1 MRKQVPDKPAG
12 LMQYIEVDFP
22 FNKVG
27 MDLIGPFLDYLTKW
41 AETGALP
48 NGTAEEAAQFFVKNV
63 VLRHGTP
70 QTLITDR
77 GKCFIAEL
85 TQKVLA
91 LLEISHYQ
99 TTSYHPQTNGL
110 CERLNHTLSDMISM
124 YVDSDHK
131 NWDSVLPYVT
141 FAYNT
146 SRQESTAQTPFFML
160 YGREVTFPQ
169 DLEFNVINQSERIPS
184 THEQISDKFK
194 KARDFVV
201 KRLHQVHLKQK
212 ENYDKTRRDVSY
224 SDGDLVLVYKPIR
237 KVGKSEKLLH
247 RWLGPFKIVR
257 RTSEVNYEVQKIKSK
272 NDKTDIVHVTN
283 LKKFNVADVLQTTP
297 PPRKEISQEK
307 SQSTLPPTK
316 ESEAKRRPGR
326 PKKTDPRPSQIQLP
340 ELMVNN
346 RPTRTHRP
354 PRKLGFMQALFPLLL
369 FGLVLSDPPI
379 SNGIYFKKERPIIF
393 SDSEWIISTEITFS
407 HLQQSINHLRYHL
420 NSRFW
425 NKLQHGEHYNRP
437 TEARSLLRLYAQQ
450 KTNTSLA
457 FLNDIEDQ
465 LGQANDMIGIN
476 NIRKPRGLIDLGG
489 DVLKW
494 LFGTVTN
501 NDLENINRRLHL
513 NAKTNED
520 IVHSIEEQASLV
532 SESLRRTHLN
542 TEILGEI
549 RKALS
554 NVDQEIL
561 YNSHNIQEFNS
572 IMTQLSTSFLQVDRH
587 LQEIQS
593 HVSQIKLALDWLSHG
608 LLPMELFK
616 PKRYLQI
623 LQGIDKKLA
632 GTQRLIIPA
641 TADNMW
647 IYYQQTKVTTAVVQN
662 SKTQQESLKLFLHV
676 PMYKTP
682 YQFELHKVYNIPT
695 FNSYSIHGLH
705 YENIPEYIDIS
716 TDLDKYLEL
725 NTEEIEQ
732 CTEIN
737 NRWMYPIMKGFR
749 RITNLNTTQS
759 CIVALFQNS
768 TSKNKLCTQVLT
780 PWNGF
785 YSHYLGKGKWLYS
798 NLQETS
804 VTYTC
809 LDAKVKKLYTAIID
823 KSSLLKPPKGC
834 TIRSSNWI
842 LPPTFKKQLIVPRP
856 DTIDSIKIPDIDS

>member
-1 MRKQVPDKPAG
+1 MRKQVLDKPAG
-12 LMQYIEVDFP
+12 LMQYIEVDYP

-27 MDLIGPFLDYLTKW
+27 VDLLGPFPATINQNKYIIVTIDYLTKW

-48 NGTAEEAAQFFVKNV
+48 DGTAEEAAQFFVKNV

-77 GKCFIAEL
+77 GKCLIAEL

-91 LLEISHYQ
+91 LLEISYYQ
-99 TTSYHPQTNGL
+99 TTSYHSQTNGL
-110 CERLNHTLSDMISM
+110 CERLNHTFTDMISM

-184 THEQISDKFK
+184 TYEQISDKFK

-224 SDGDLVLVYKPIR
+224 SDGDLVLVYKPVR

-307 SQSTLPPTK
+307 SQSTLPPIK

-346 RPTRTHRP
+346 RPTPTHRP

-369 FGLVLSDPPI
+369 FGLVLSEPPI
-379 SNGIYFKKERPIIF
+379 SKRIYFKKERPIIF

-425 NKLQHGEHYNRP
+425 NKLQHG
-437 TEARSLLRLYAQQ
+437 
-450 KTNTSLA
+450 
-457 FLNDIEDQ
+457 
-465 LGQANDMIGIN
+465 
-476 NIRKPRGLIDLGG
+476 
-489 DVLKW
+489 
-494 LFGTVTN
+494 
-501 NDLENINRRLHL
+501 
-513 NAKTNED
+513 
-520 IVHSIEEQASLV
+520 
-532 SESLRRTHLN
+532 
-542 TEILGEI
+542 
-549 RKALS
+549 
-554 NVDQEIL
+554 
-561 YNSHNIQEFNS
+561 
-572 IMTQLSTSFLQVDRH
+572 
-587 LQEIQS
+587 
-593 HVSQIKLALDWLSHG
+593 
-608 LLPMELFK
+608 
-616 PKRYLQI
+616 
-623 LQGIDKKLA
+623 
-632 GTQRLIIPA
+632 
-641 TADNMW
+641 
-647 IYYQQTKVTTAVVQN
+647 
-662 SKTQQESLKLFLHV
+662 
-676 PMYKTP
+676 
-682 YQFELHKVYNIPT
+682 
-695 FNSYSIHGLH
+695 
-705 YENIPEYIDIS
+705 
-716 TDLDKYLEL
+716 
-725 NTEEIEQ
+725 
-732 CTEIN
+732 
-737 NRWMYPIMKGFR
+737 
-749 RITNLNTTQS
+749 
-759 CIVALFQNS
+759 
-768 TSKNKLCTQVLT
+768 
-780 PWNGF
+780 
-785 YSHYLGKGKWLYS
+785 
-798 NLQETS
+798 
-804 VTYTC
+804 
-809 LDAKVKKLYTAIID
+809 
-823 KSSLLKPPKGC
+823 
-834 TIRSSNWI
+834 
-842 LPPTFKKQLIVPRP
+842 
-856 DTIDSIKIPDIDS
+856 